1 MDSGIFWG
9 NMSNMSE
16 TSSSSSE
23 ETESSCSEGSEA
35 SQRLEEVSVCG
46 ALLQVP
52 QGLCEDADAFKEIM
66 SAETWNKFSEKQRQH
81 LAVLIPLYLVF
92 NWLLL
97 TYLAVLGY

>member
-9 NMSNMSE
+9 NMSE

-52 QGLCEDADAFKEIM
+52 QGLCEDAEAFKEIM
-66 SAETWNKFSEKQRQH
+66 SAETWNQFSEQQRQH
-81 LAVLIPLYLVF
+81 LAVQLQAF
-92 NWLLL
+92 SKF
-97 TYLAVLGY
+97 TF